1 MAFKK
6 MTDYNEERYGGKFI
20 LRNDGDFA
28 DVIFLY
34 KSISDVLVAD
44 AHYIKSEKYNG
55 YVHCC
60 GAGCPACAKEIRV
73 QNKLF
78 IPLYNIQSREIEFWD
93 RTVRFERQLISDVFE
108 KYPNPDNFVFR
119 ITRHGASGDINTTYE
134 ITAIGRNTFKSYDEI
149 LSENNATM
157 PDYYDNIIKQFNAY
171 ELKEML
177 SVNPV
182 NSAYNVDSMPN
193 YQVTPRNLTKEI
205 SEESKSNP
213 VDLIDYTPDLDVSDI
228 SVDGEDD
235 DDVEDIPF

>member
-60 GAGCPACAKEIRV
+60 GVGCPACAKEIRV

-93 RTVRFERQLISDVFE
+93 RTVRFERQLISDTGLLV
-108 KYPNPDNFVFR
+108 
-119 ITRHGASGDINTTYE
+119 ISILLM
-134 ITAIGRNTFKSYDEI
+134 KSR
-149 LSENNATM
+149 LSEEIHSNHMMKFYLKITLLCQ
-157 PDYYDNIIKQFNAY
+157 IITITLSNS
-171 ELKEML
+171 LML
-177 SVNPV
+177 MN
-182 NSAYNVDSMPN
+182 
-193 YQVTPRNLTKEI
+193 
-205 SEESKSNP
+205 
-213 VDLIDYTPDLDVSDI
+213 
-228 SVDGEDD
+228 
-235 DDVEDIPF
+235 